1 MSEISFNFLVESD
14 ENLSKNQL
22 LCEVKNY
29 IEREFNKVKFS
40 EKEFSLVVKSKL
52 LNPVIKFNGII
63 DLKVKDKKSKIF
75 LNVNTNPNGWF
86 WFEVVLGF
94 IFPILWLLLGFQWY
108 TQKNKSSEL
117 FNNLKNHLDSKFSIF

>member
-1 MSEISFNFLVESD
+1 MSEISFNFLIESD
-14 ENLSKNQL
+14 ESLSENQL

-86 WFEVVLGF
+86 WFEVVVGF
-94 IFPILWLLLGFQWY
+94 IFLILWLLLGFQWY
-108 TQKNKSSEL
+108 TQKNKFSEL

>member
-1 MSEISFNFLVESD
+1 MSEISFNFQIESD
-14 ENLSKNQL
+14 ENLSESQVMG
-22 LCEVKNY
+22 EIKNY
-29 IEREFNKVKFS
+29 TEREFNRVVFF
-40 EKEFSLVVKSKL
+40 EKQFSLIIKSKL
-52 LNPVIKFNGII
+52 LNPVIKFKGNI

-94 IFPILWLLLGFQWY
+94 VFPILWLLLGFQWY

-117 FNNLKNHLDSKFSIF
+117 FNNLKNHLDSKFSKF

>member
-1 MSEISFNFLVESD
+1 MSEISFYFQIESD
-14 ENLSKNQL
+14 KNLSENEIL
-22 LCEVKNY
+22 GEIENY
-29 IEREFNKVKFS
+29 IEREFNKVIFF
-40 EKEFSLVVKSKL
+40 EKEFSLIVKSKL
-52 LNPVIKFNGII
+52 LNPVIKFNGNI

-94 IFPILWLLLGFQWY
+94 VFPVLWLLLGFQWY

-117 FNNLKNHLDSKFSIF
+117 FNNLKNHFDSKFSVF